1 MFVFRRLQ
9 GADIPDIEQVVQFG
23 VPSSLSVWTQR
34 SGRAGRS
41 AHINARAILLVEKSM
56 FERTKKRKGK
66 KVPAPED
73 PDDPAA
79 AVSEDDPEHE
89 WRKKVEDALR
99 KWIETTECR
108 RDVSDKYFNNPA
120 ERRRK
125 SLSVYWLLC

>member
-1 MFVFRRLQ
+1 MFRHLQ

-41 AHINARAILLVEKSM
+41 AHINARAILLVERSM

-66 KVPAPED
+66 KVPAPRD
-73 PDDPAA
+73 PEEELAA
-79 AVSEDDPEHE
+79 AVSEDNSEHE

-108 RDVSDKYFNNPA
+108 RDVADKYFNNPA
-120 ERRRK
+120 TRRCK
-125 SLSVYWLLC
+125 SLSVYWLLL